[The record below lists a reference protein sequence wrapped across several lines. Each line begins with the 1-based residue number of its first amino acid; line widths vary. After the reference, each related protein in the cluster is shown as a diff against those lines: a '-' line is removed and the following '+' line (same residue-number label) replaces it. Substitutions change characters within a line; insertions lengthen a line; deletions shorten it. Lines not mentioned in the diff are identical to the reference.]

1 MKFYCL
7 DQELKWIKERS
18 LFGEHLEADTPVMFH
33 TQHANVEGAK
43 NIVVRGNDTDILV
56 IHLTNVQHW
65 ANLKLCFK
73 SR

>member
-1 MKFYCL
+1 MKSYCL
-7 DQELKWIKERS
+7 DQELKWIKEPP

-43 NIVVRGNDTDILV
+43 NIVVHGNDTEIL
-56 IHLTNVQHW
+56 IIRLTNVQHL